1 MMAVL
6 VVGAGATWAMVGLI
20 WLVQVVHYPM
30 LAEFSAVSPIAP
42 AVDHQRRI
50 SWVVGP
56 LMAAEG
62 VTALVLLVDRP
73 ATMGAASAWAAASL
87 LGIALLSTVLVQVPL
102 HGALAKGHDAEVA
115 RRLIS
120 TNWIRTAAWTARGLV
135 LGAVL
140 VTGGG

>member
-6 VVGAGATWAMVGLI
+6 VVGAAATWAMVGLI
-20 WLVQVVHYPM
+20 WMVQVVHYPM
-30 LAEFSAVSPIAP
+30 LAEFSALSPVTA

-73 ATMGAASAWAAASL
+73 ATMGPASAWGSASL
-87 LGIALLSTVLVQVPL
+87 LGVALASTVLVQVPL
-102 HGALAKGHDAEVA
+102 HGRLARAHDANVA

-120 TNWIRTAAWTARGLV
+120 TNWVRTIAWTARGAV
-135 LGAVL
+135 MAAVL
-140 VTGGG
+140 ATG